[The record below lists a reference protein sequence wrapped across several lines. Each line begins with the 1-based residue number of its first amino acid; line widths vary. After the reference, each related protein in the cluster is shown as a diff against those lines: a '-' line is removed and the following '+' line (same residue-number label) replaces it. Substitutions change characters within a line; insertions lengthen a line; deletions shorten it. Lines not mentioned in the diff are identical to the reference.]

1 MDIVSNLTSTLTGNI
16 EKAVIRIADDRAPT
30 QLVKRA
36 AVQANGTAASKNY
49 TNDKMNNLATN
60 KANKARLKAI
70 HTQMANLKQ
79 DSASYKALAEEE
91 KSLKQALAA
100 DSGNPVYDK
109 SFEVQFNPSTLTL
122 SSYAADDDV
131 EIQDF
136 RTGGGQISR
145 GAVDLHV
152 ELGVQLIF
160 DRMVN
165 ASAFSEDVLNY
176 SYSGLAKNI
185 GGAISRATEE
195 KTVGQPNSVQVMV
208 EGLTAALR
216 DENTR
221 RVCFE
226 WGKMSYSGILKN
238 VNANYTMFDREGRPV
253 RAVVTL
259 KLYLRDSS
267 VTPTDQGY
275 WEEAY
280 EAAFGDNN
288 GLITTKRAGQAAG
301 SLIGGLF

>member
-1 MDIVSNLTSTLTGNI
+1 MGITDNLMATLTGNI
-16 EKAVIRIADDRAPT
+16 EKAIIRIADDRSPKE
-30 QLVKRA
+30 LVKRA

-49 TNDKMNNLATN
+49 SGDKMDNLQAN
-60 KANKARLKAI
+60 KANKARLRSIRDQK
-70 HTQMANLKQ
+70 ANLKA
-79 DSASYKALAEEE
+79 DSAAYKALEEEE
-91 KSLKQALAA
+91 KALKEALAA

-109 SFEVQFNPSTLTL
+109 WFEVQFNPSTLTL

-136 RTGGGQISR
+136 KSGGGQISR
-145 GAVDLHV
+145 GSVDLHV
-152 ELGVQLIF
+152 ELSVQLIF

-165 ASAFSEDVLNY
+165 ASCFSEDVLNY
-176 SYSGLAKNI
+176 SPSGLVKNI
-185 GGAISRATEE
+185 GGAIARGVEGKSAG
-195 KTVGQPNSVQVMV
+195 KPNSVQVMV

-216 DENTR
+216 NEDTR
-221 RVCFE
+221 RICFE
-226 WGKMSYSGILKN
+226 WGKMSYAGILKT
-238 VNANYTMFDREGRPV
+238 VNANYTMFDRQGRPV
-253 RAVVTL
+253 RAVVGL

-280 EAAFGDNN
+280 EEAFGDNN

-301 SLIGGLF
+301 SLLGGLF